1 MRISLIVFLVLYW
14 VFITSLTFN
23 NLNAEEKIFSC
34 KPVQAAVQTSTGHTY
49 HETLEDMDEEA
60 GLLSAVPTSEFL
72 LSNNE
77 VFYKNNPSRDFEY
90 LFTYE
95 EMVNKYKFVEELETA
110 FRLVDKE
117 LGVEN
122 VRVFYLMYNSFD
134 ENNNNLSS
142 LKRISINKKNHFTS
156 EITVPSN
163 DDKIELYYFLRKCD
177 GQKDSIQVDFEP
189 GFNKALS

>member
-1 MRISLIVFLVLYW
+1 
-14 VFITSLTFN
+14 
-23 NLNAEEKIFSC
+23 
-34 KPVQAAVQTSTGHTY
+34 
-49 HETLEDMDEEA
+49 
-60 GLLSAVPTSEFL
+60 
-72 LSNNE
+72 
-77 VFYKNNPSRDFEY
+77 
-90 LFTYE
+90 
-95 EMVNKYKFVEELETA
+95 MVNKYKFVEELETA

>member
-122 VRVFYLMYNSFD
+122 VRVFYLMYN
-134 ENNNNLSS
+134 
-142 LKRISINKKNHFTS
+142 
-156 EITVPSN
+156 
-163 DDKIELYYFLRKCD
+163 LYD
-177 GQKDSIQVDFEP
+177 Q
-189 GFNKALS
+189 N

>member
-1 MRISLIVFLVLYW
+1 MLIVFLVLYW

-23 NLNAEEKIFSC
+23 SLNAEEKIFSC

-72 LSNNE
+72 LSKNE

-95 EMVNKYKFVEELETA
+95 EMVNKYKFVEELETT

-134 ENNNNLSS
+134 ENSNNLSS

>member
-1 MRISLIVFLVLYW
+1 M
-14 VFITSLTFN
+14 
-23 NLNAEEKIFSC
+23 
-34 KPVQAAVQTSTGHTY
+34 QTSTGHTY

-122 VRVFYLMYNSFD
+122 VRVF
-134 ENNNNLSS
+134 
-142 LKRISINKKNHFTS
+142 
-156 EITVPSN
+156 
-163 DDKIELYYFLRKCD
+163 
-177 GQKDSIQVDFEP
+177 
-189 GFNKALS
+189 